1 MRQPG
6 QAPDG
11 ASSQPATADPQL
23 GPQPRA
29 QPARLSSRTPKSTT
43 FTWAAGTRAPL
54 PAVERAMHQSSQL
67 RPGDLLGTF
76 PRGPAGLASTI
87 RLHRAPITAV
97 PTCHLLPP
105 PFPALH
111 RPWEPG
117 CWAAL
122 CGFCL
127 SASTPTPAS
136 DQQAG
141 PPASRSATPSAN
153 QLLPTRFTALTVS
166 QGHSRTS
173 GGLPGLV
180 SDQGTVNAAAKMR
193 LQAEQ
198 GGPLGPTQLL

>member
-76 PRGPAGLASTI
+76 PGVPQGWPAQSAFIVLPSLLSLRVISCHPHFLPCTGLGRRAAGLPSVAFVSRRPPLLQPPTNKQA
-87 RLHRAPITAV
+87 RQLPAPQHGA
-97 PTCHLLPP
+97 PTSSSP
-105 PFPALH
+105 
-111 RPWEPG
+111 
-117 CWAAL
+117 
-122 CGFCL
+122 
-127 SASTPTPAS
+127 
-136 DQQAG
+136 
-141 PPASRSATPSAN
+141 
-153 QLLPTRFTALTVS
+153 
-166 QGHSRTS
+166 QGSLHSRFRRVTVA
-173 GGLPGLV
+173 LQVV
-180 SDQGTVNAAAKMR
+180 SPVWCLTRA
-193 LQAEQ
+193 LS
-198 GGPLGPTQLL
+198 TQPRR